1 VIKDKLQFIEEI
13 KMKKIFNSNHL
24 KLIAIIAMTID
35 HLTWLAFPGCQK
47 IWYVML
53 LHIIGR
59 LTAPIM
65 WFFIVEGYNHTHNL
79 KRYLIRLFSFAII
92 SHFAYCLAF
101 GISFIPNSAFNGTSV
116 MWSLAWAVVLLA
128 ILDSKKIN
136 EKLKILL
143 MIAIFLITFP
153 SDWSCIAVFAII
165 FMNKYRGNFK
175 RQMLMMMIATL
186 MYATVYFIFLDKV
199 YGIIQLFTCLT
210 IPVLYLYN
218 GERGKMKLKYLFYIY
233 YPLHLVIIGIIRLTI
248 YGNIPLIV
256 N

>member
-1 VIKDKLQFIEEI
+1 
-13 KMKKIFNSNHL
+13 MKKCLNSNHL
-24 KLIAIIAMTID
+24 KLIAITAMTID

-53 LHIIGR
+53 LHIVGR

-79 KRYLIRLFSFAII
+79 KKYLIRLFSFAIV

-101 GISFIPNSAFNGTSV
+101 GIPFIPNSIFNGTSV

-128 ILDSKKIN
+128 IIDSKIN

-143 MIAIFLITFP
+143 MILIFIITFP

-175 RQMLMMMIATL
+175 KQMLMMMLGTI
-186 MYATVYFIFLDKV
+186 MYAAVYFIFLDKV
-199 YGIIQLFTCLT
+199 YGMLQLFTCLT

-218 GERGKMKLKYLFYIY
+218 GKRGKANLKYMFYVY
-233 YPLHLVIIGIIRLTI
+233 YPLHLIVVGIIRLII
-248 YGNIPLIV
+248 YGNIPIIF

>member
-1 VIKDKLQFIEEI
+1 
-13 KMKKIFNSNHL
+13 MKKLNSNYL

-35 HLTWLAFPGCQK
+35 HITWLAFPGCQK

-79 KRYLIRLFSFAII
+79 KKYLIRLFSFAIV

-101 GISFIPNSAFNGTSV
+101 GIPFIPKSIFNGTSV
-116 MWSLAWAVVLLA
+116 MWPLAWAAALLA
-128 ILDSKKIN
+128 IFDSEKIN
-136 EKLKILL
+136 QKIKTLL
-143 MIAIFLITFP
+143 MICIFIITFP

-175 RQMLMMMIATL
+175 KQMFMML
-186 MYATVYFIFLDKV
+186 LWVV
-199 YGIIQLFTCLT
+199 S
-210 IPVLYLYN
+210 V
-218 GERGKMKLKYLFYIY
+218 
-233 YPLHLVIIGIIRLTI
+233 
-248 YGNIPLIV
+248 
-256 N
+256 

>member
-1 VIKDKLQFIEEI
+1 
-13 KMKKIFNSNHL
+13 MKKLNSNHL
-24 KLIAIIAMTID
+24 KLIAISAMTID

-47 IWYVML
+47 MWYVIL

-79 KRYLIRLFSFAII
+79 KKYLIRLFLFAFI

-101 GISFIPNSAFNGTSV
+101 GIPLIPKSIFNGTSV
-116 MWSLAWAVVLLA
+116 MWSLAWAVALLA
-128 ILDSKKIN
+128 IFDSEIN
-136 EKLKILL
+136 EKLKVLL
-143 MIAIFLITFP
+143 MILIFVITFP
-153 SDWSCIAVFAII
+153 SDWSCIAVFSII

-175 RQMLMMMIATL
+175 KQMIMMMLGTL

-199 YGIIQLFTCLT
+199 YGLLQLFTCLT

-218 GERGKMKLKYLFYIY
+218 GERGKVNLKYLFYIY
-233 YPLHLVIIGIIRLTI
+233 YPLHLIIIGIIRLVI
-248 YGNIPLIV
+248 YGNIPIIFK
-256 N
+256 

>member
-1 VIKDKLQFIEEI
+1 
-13 KMKKIFNSNHL
+13 MKKLNSNHL

-53 LHIIGR
+53 LHIVGK

-79 KRYLIRLFSFAII
+79 KKYLIRLFLFALI

-101 GISFIPNSAFNGTSV
+101 GIPFIPNSILNGTSV
-116 MWSLAWAVVLLA
+116 MWSLAWAVALLA
-128 ILDSKKIN
+128 IFDSEIN
-136 EKLKILL
+136 EKLKVLL
-143 MIAIFLITFP
+143 MILIFVITFP
-153 SDWSCIAVFAII
+153 SDWSCIAVFSII

-175 RQMLMMMIATL
+175 KQMIMMMLGTL

-199 YGIIQLFTCLT
+199 YGLLQLFTCLT

-218 GERGKMKLKYLFYIY
+218 GERGKVNLKYLFYIY
-233 YPLHLVIIGIIRLTI
+233 YPLHLIIIGIIRLVI
-248 YGNIPLIV
+248 YGNIPILFK
-256 N
+256 